1 MNKLNRRGLAASVV
15 VASMA
20 ATLPLQSSAQ
30 GMDEPLQWQAAVY
43 GWLPSISGTSRY
55 PENNGGSNV
64 DVSMGDVLDALKM
77 TFMGNLSVRK
87 GQWGLWTD
95 LVYADFGHT
104 KTSFRDFNVGGQ
116 PLPGGVTAKVTLDLK
131 NWIWT
136 TAGTY
141 RFASTPDYNADL
153 LFGARML
160 DMSTTLGW
168 SLTGNVGQLPI
179 SRDGRG
185 ESSLTNWDAII
196 GAKGAVSFGDDRRW
210 FMPYYADIGTGESKL
225 TWQLNLGVG
234 YKFDWGSLVASWRYL
249 DYEMKSGNAIESLTM
264 NGPLFG
270 AVFQF

>member
-1 MNKLNRRGLAASVV
+1 MNKSNRRGLAASVV
-15 VASMA
+15 VAAMA
-20 ATLPLQSSAQ
+20 ATLPIQSRAQ
-30 GMDEPLQWQAAVY
+30 GMDEPWQWQAAVY
-43 GWLPSISGTSRY
+43 AWVPAIGGTSRY
-55 PENNGGSNV
+55 PENGGGSSV

-77 TFMGNLSVRK
+77 AFMGNLSVRK

-95 LVYADFGHT
+95 LVYADFGAS
-104 KTSFRDFNVGGQ
+104 KTNFRDFSVGGL
-116 PLPGGVTAKVTLDLK
+116 PLPGGVTANVSLDLK

-141 RFASTPDYNADL
+141 RFASTPDYDADL

-160 DMSTTLGW
+160 DMSTTLDW
-168 SLTGNVGQLPI
+168 SLNGNIGQLPI
-179 SRDGRG
+179 SKDGRG

-196 GAKGAVSFGDDRRW
+196 GAKGVVSFGDDRKW
-210 FMPYYADIGTGESKL
+210 FMPYYADIGTGQSKL

-234 YKFDWGSLVASWRYL
+234 YKFDWGSLVATWRYL